1 MATAMGIPTDT
12 LRTMATM
19 AVTWCGSASGTAM
32 AGDHGPFRS
41 AADNKPVRRATPQSS
56 YGESGMRELR
66 ELRCQCTQLI
76 WLAFAGTCR
85 IARVV
90 IGALSVQ
97 PDAGRNRPDRKAV
110 REHY

>member
-1 MATAMGIPTDT
+1 
-12 LRTMATM
+12 
-19 AVTWCGSASGTAM
+19 M

-56 YGESGMRELR
+56 YGEGGMRA
-66 ELRCQCTQLI
+66 QLI
-76 WLAFAGTCR
+76 WLAFSGTCR
-85 IARVV
+85 MARVV

-110 REHY
+110 REHYRRTADDIKCTVT

>member
-1 MATAMGIPTDT
+1 
-12 LRTMATM
+12 
-19 AVTWCGSASGTAM
+19 M

-56 YGESGMRELR
+56 YGEGGMRELR
-66 ELRCQCTQLI
+66 CIQLI

-85 IARVV
+85 IACVV

-97 PDAGRNRPDRKAV
+97 PDSAPSP
-110 REHY
+110 